1 MFDCTN
7 QMLYNGIQHKK
18 SLGQKII
25 RKSLMR
31 DYDCEVIHFYFSFYF
46 IVIYLY
52 TCKKV
57 NSPDACLHVPK
68 HLELTQRLQHAACIR
83 LYSGYLC
90 THLFFDIPYQLNC
103 SVSKEMY

>member
-31 DYDCEVIHFYFSFYF
+31 DYYGEVIHFLFFF
-46 IVIYLY
+46 LLY
-52 TCKKV
+52 SNIHVKKKKV

-83 LYSGYLC
+83 LVGIYVR
-90 THLFFDIPYQLNC
+90 TFFRYTLSIKVPEKYI
-103 SVSKEMY
+103 

>member
-31 DYDCEVIHFYFSFYF
+31 DYDCEVIHFLFFF
-46 IVIYLY
+46 L
-52 TCKKV
+52 
-57 NSPDACLHVPK
+57 
-68 HLELTQRLQHAACIR
+68 
-83 LYSGYLC
+83 LYSNIHSGGGRND
-90 THLFFDIPYQLNC
+90 FQDGQ
-103 SVSKEMY
+103 